1 MSVVYSP
8 GQNSK
13 GLNKLGS
20 VTIVTLSLRM
30 FRIVWGITSYF
41 RFILKK
47 VCTAWR
53 RLECGVTGETLWRD
67 WGETI
72 IVQYV

>member
-20 VTIVTLSLRM
+20 VTIVTLSLRV

-47 VCTAWR
+47 VCMAWR
-53 RLECGVTGETLWRD
+53 RLECAVTGETLWRD